1 MPELSALLDFL
12 FLASREKIQQ
22 RLSAKSRPLVQT
34 HLQGPE
40 TPHSVVVVVFLTPE
54 ERKGFSQ
61 FRVAF

>member
-34 HLQGPE
+34 HLQRPE
-40 TPHSVVVVVFLTPE
+40 TPHSVVVVFLTPE
-54 ERKGFSQ
+54 ERKGFSR
-61 FRVAF
+61 FWVAF